1 MDDLAKQIQDAVT
14 GAVKG
19 QVAEFLEQNLGA
31 KEFLRDRAQRLG
43 VLGAEYV
50 MAKDDEERKQV
61 IMEMQ
66 LVKQSC
72 LNELNTV
79 TLIAT
84 KETRAAFTAALMAAI
99 DVLIKV
105 LPGIISALV

>member
-43 VLGAEYV
+43 VLAADYV
-50 MAKDDEERKQV
+50 KAKDDEERKQV
-61 IMEMQ
+61 LMEMG

-72 LNELNTV
+72 LNELTTV

-84 KETRAAFTAALMAAI
+84 KETRAAFTAALMATI
-99 DVLIKV
+99 DVLVKV
-105 LPGIISALV
+105 LPSVLASL